1 MEHYVKIILKTR
13 DIFNIEARVKEIQE
27 IAEWLDELTE
37 WKPKMYS
44 LNVRHVST
52 TAVLDLFFV
61 EEKHAMMCM
70 LRWT

>member
-1 MEHYVKIILKTR
+1 MEYYVKIILKTR
-13 DIFNIEARVKEIQE
+13 DIYNIEDRVKEIQE

-52 TAVLDLFFV
+52 IAVLDLFFV
-61 EEKHAMMCM
+61 EEKHAMMCT